1 MYKDSAGTI
10 IYSPSDLIRF
20 LESPFASWMER
31 HHLECP
37 EDPDAR
43 PDPVTEE
50 QELVFRLGD
59 EHEARHLARL
69 ASGGAD
75 VASIPKEGV
84 DRAEAERL
92 TGEAMAAGREVIYQA
107 RLAHGGFAG
116 MADFLERVGP
126 AGGGPHHYEVTDTK
140 LALSVKPYY
149 LIQLCCYAEMLAHA
163 QRAWPA
169 RIHVVL
175 GDGGRETF
183 RTIDF
188 SYYYMRVKGAF
199 LEQMAGYD
207 GRNRPEPEPR
217 ADHGRWA
224 SHAEAWLREKDHPVL
239 VAGITRGQIRR
250 LADAGVGTVA
260 DLAHVGG
267 RQIDGMAPEVLERL
281 ADQAQLQVA
290 TRERQAAAGPG
301 EVVPPEFRVLVPGG
315 DGRPAGL
322 ALLPPPSPMDVAFDM
337 EGYPFVEGGL
347 EYLFGVIGA
356 DPAGEARFF
365 DWWAHDREGER
376 DAFGGFIDWAFAR
389 WKADPAMHIYHYA
402 PYETTALKRL
412 MGRHGTREEEVDTLL
427 RHGVF
432 VDLYQIV
439 RRGLRV
445 GAESYSIKKIE
456 ALYMPP
462 RAGDVTGAVE
472 SVVYYARWRQ
482 SGQGRDPEGS
492 AILRQIRDYNMADCV
507 STWRLIGWLRER
519 QGEAGIAYMPKV
531 ADEDQAPR
539 ALPEPLQR
547 QIALSRQIL
556 AEGGDAATRPLWE
569 MLAHLTCF
577 HYRELKPAYWR
588 RFEREAMDD
597 DELRDDP
604 ACVGGARLE
613 SEAPRAIKKSLGFAY
628 RFDPD
633 QDTKIG
639 EGDHVVFS
647 HDRRCQFEVAA
658 FDPDG
663 RLVLKISERS
673 LAKMGGSPPA
683 DGSLIPWETPRA
695 DKLADSIEAVARGW
709 AEHRAVPRAVRQ
721 FLLREPPRVAGHA
734 AGAPQLAPGEI
745 PADGALRI
753 VRGLDSAALCVQGPP
768 GSGKST
774 LAARVIA
781 ALLREGRNIG
791 ITSNSHKAQLNLLRM
806 VARERGAAFACIK
819 AGGNADD
826 PLFDEFPMSR
836 HMDNTQAA
844 ASYVDGL
851 IAGTAWVFCR
861 PEMAGKL
868 DHLFVDE
875 AGQVSVANLIAMSP
889 AARNLVLL
897 GDQMQL
903 EQPIQGT
910 HPGESGL
917 SALSYFLRDHA
928 TVPGHLGLF
937 LDRSHRMHPDLC
949 GVISEMVYEGRLE
962 STPAAEQRRLI
973 VPDQAEH
980 LTRPT
985 GILFSPVEHEGNTQA
1000 SDQEVGR
1007 IRAIVGELLHCW
1019 LETGGQMRRLTLE
1032 DILFVAPY
1040 NMQVRRLQAAF
1051 PGARVGSVDRFQ
1063 GQEAPVV
1070 ILSMC
1075 SSFGEYGS
1083 RGLAFLLDKNRLNVA
1098 LSRAQVLAIVVGDP
1112 RIAATPCGTVAD
1124 MGRVNLFCRLVG
1136 GSGKRGGPLV
1146 LSSRCCGLA
1155 E

>member
-1 MYKDSAGTI
+1 MYKNNAQI

-37 EDPDAR
+37 DDPDAR

-75 VASIPKEGV
+75 VASIPKNRV

-92 TGEAMAAGREVIYQA
+92 TREAMANGRAVIYQA
-107 RLAHGGFAG
+107 RLAHGDFAG
-116 MADFLERVGP
+116 YADFLERVTP
-126 AGGGPHHYEVTDTK
+126 AGDGPHRYEVTDTK

-163 QRAWPA
+163 QGAWPA
-169 RIHVVL
+169 QIHVVL

-188 SYYYMRVKGAF
+188 AYYYMRVKGAF
-199 LEQMAGYD
+199 LAQMAAYNGT
-207 GRNRPEPEPR
+207 NRPEPEPR

-224 SHAEAWLREKDHPVL
+224 SHAEAWLRESDHPVL

-250 LADAGVGTVA
+250 LTDAGVRTVA
-260 DLAHVGG
+260 ELSRADS
-267 RQIDGMAPEVLERL
+267 RRIDGMAPEVLERL
-281 ADQAQLQVA
+281 ADQARLQVA
-290 TRERQAAAGPG
+290 TREKQAAAGTG
-301 EVVPPEFRVLVPGG
+301 EVVAPEFRVLVPAGN
-315 DGRPAGL
+315 GRATGL
-322 ALLPPPSPMDVAFDM
+322 ATLPPPSPMDVAFDM

-347 EYLFGVIGA
+347 EYLFGAMGSDGA
-356 DPAGEARFF
+356 VDPGFF

-376 DAFGGFIDWAFAR
+376 AAFKGFIDWAFAR

-427 RHGVF
+427 SHGVF

-439 RRGLRV
+439 RRGLRI
-445 GAESYSIKKIE
+445 GAESYSIKKVE

-462 RAGDVTGAVE
+462 RAEDVTGAAE

-482 SGQGRDPEGS
+482 SGHGGDPAGS
-492 AILRQIRDYNMADCV
+492 GILRQIRDYNRADCE
-507 STWRLIGWLRER
+507 STWRLIGWLRDR
-519 QGEAGIAYMPKV
+519 QGEAGISFLPPV
-531 ADEDQAPR
+531 ADEDGAPR
-539 ALPEPLQR
+539 ELPEPLQR

-556 AEGGDAATRPLWE
+556 EEGGDPATRPLWE

-588 RFEREAMDD
+588 RFEREAMDA
-597 DELRDDP
+597 DELKDDP
-604 ACVGGARLE
+604 ACVGRVRLE
-613 SEAPRAIKKSLGFAY
+613 SAAPRQIKRSLGFAY
-628 RFDPD
+628 SFDPD
-633 QDTKIG
+633 QDTKTG
-639 EGDHVVFS
+639 EDDHVVFA

-658 FDPDG
+658 FDPGG
-663 RLVLKISERS
+663 RLTLKISERA
-673 LAKMGGSPPA
+673 LAKIGGAPPS

-695 DKLADSIEAVARGW
+695 DSLAASIEAVARGW
-709 AEHRAVPRAVRQ
+709 VEHRVVPPAVRQ
-721 FLLREPPRVAGHA
+721 FLLREPPKVMGHA
-734 AGAPQLAPGEI
+734 AGAPLLVPGETLG
-745 PADGALRI
+745 DGALRI

-781 ALLREGRNIG
+781 ALLRDGRNVG
-791 ITSNSHKAQLNLLRM
+791 VTSNSHKAQLNLLRK
-806 VARERGAAFACIK
+806 VAEAMGQDFACIK
-819 AGGNADD
+819 AGGSDDD
-826 PLFDEFPMSR
+826 PLFDAYPGAR
-836 HMDNTQAA
+836 HMDNTEAA
-844 ASYVDGL
+844 TSYRAGL

-861 PEMAGKL
+861 PEMTGRL

-875 AGQVSVANLIAMSP
+875 AGQVSVANLVAMSP
-889 AARNLVLL
+889 AARNLILL

-910 HPGESGL
+910 HPGESG
-917 SALSYFLRDHA
+917 SSCLSYFLRDHA

-949 GVISEMVYEGRLE
+949 KVISEMVYEGRL
-962 STPAAEQRRLI
+962 SSAPSASQRRLI
-973 VPDQAEH
+973 VPDPARQGC
-980 LTRPT
+980 PT
-985 GILFSPVEHEGNTQA
+985 GILFSSVEHEGNTQA
-1000 SDQEVGR
+1000 SQEEVDR
-1007 IRAIVGELLHCW
+1007 IREIVAVLLQCG
-1019 LETGGQMRRLTLE
+1019 LQTEQGTRPLGLD

-1040 NMQVRRLQAAF
+1040 NMQVRRLQAAY
-1051 PGARVGSVDRFQ
+1051 PGTRVGSVDRFQ

-1098 LSRAQVLAIVVGDP
+1098 LSRAQVLAVVVGDP
-1112 RIAATPCGTVAD
+1112 RIAATPCSSVAD
-1124 MGRVNLFCRLVG
+1124 MERVNLYCRMIAG
-1136 GSGKRGGPLV
+1136 
-1146 LSSRCCGLA
+1146 
-1155 E
+1155 